1 MFVSVFDIMPMA
13 VHAGVVRVDA
23 KHVFPFFS
31 NHNVC
36 RFFRRTKQTGL
47 KRGHGSPST
56 PSAQTSAPGTPHG
69 TLPGQEPPH
78 AHGQGQGRKAKKAK
92 VEEPLTAL
100 QKGRDMAGKLLK
112 KNQILPTSPS
122 RSKASP
128 MQNSCAKKC
137 RTFPICMR
145 HPVALQGD
153 FRPLALIH
161 RHDRHV

>member
-23 KHVFPFFS
+23 KHVFS

-112 KNQILPTSPS
+112 KKSDSANLALTLQSIPYAEQLC
-122 RSKASP
+122 KE
-128 MQNSCAKKC
+128 MQNFSNLYETPSCTAGGFQ
-137 RTFPICMR
+137 TT
-145 HPVALQGD
+145 GTYSST
-153 FRPLALIH
+153 
-161 RHDRHV
+161 